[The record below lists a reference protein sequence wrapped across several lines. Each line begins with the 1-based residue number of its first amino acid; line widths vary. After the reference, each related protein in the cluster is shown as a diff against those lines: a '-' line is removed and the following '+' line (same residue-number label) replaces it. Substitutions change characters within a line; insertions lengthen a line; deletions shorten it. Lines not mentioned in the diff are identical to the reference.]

1 MKWASRS
8 TTKSLRIGRK
18 VARNA
23 ARASLRSTKWDRASN
38 RFPLKIAPDRARHS
52 GGQACAV
59 ALSHAGDKAS
69 IPVAVF
75 HVPEYRWFMIR
86 SFKDAATSR
95 LFADEDVPRYRGIER
110 QARRRLLLLDGA
122 GALNDLRQR
131 REIDLKPSRVIVQGN
146 IRSASTIN
154 GEFALSGTMAPPNRL
169 RLSTITEEKTHG

>member
-1 MKWASRS
+1 
-8 TTKSLRIGRK
+8 
-18 VARNA
+18 
-23 ARASLRSTKWDRASN
+23 
-38 RFPLKIAPDRARHS
+38 
-52 GGQACAV
+52 
-59 ALSHAGDKAS
+59 
-69 IPVAVF
+69 
-75 HVPEYRWFMIR
+75 MIR
-86 SFKDAATSR
+86 SFKDAATAR